1 MEDTGPGIAEVSPPR
16 IFEPFFTTKATG
28 TGLGLPVVRRIV
40 EGHGGEL
47 GLRTGPAGT
56 CFSIALPD
64 LARPRPPPPVPTAAD
79 VRARVSHRQPSRPS
93 RPSAA
98 PAGRLLVVDDQK
110 NMRATTAMVLRQA
123 GYLVDEAEDGAAAL
137 KRLEGDGYD
146 VVLTDLRMPNVDG
159 MEVLRTVRQV
169 APETEVIVMTAYG
182 TIESAVE
189 AIRRGAYDFLA
200 KPFKEDELLLRAAK
214 AVEKRRLVG
223 QVSVLTG
230 EFRRRFG
237 LDHIIGR
244 SAGLRDVLD
253 RVVRVAPSDATV
265 LITGESGTG
274 KEVVARALHVSSRR
288 GDRPFVPVNCAA
300 ITETLLESELF
311 GHARGAFT
319 GATRAR
325 RGLFEEADGGTLFI
339 DEVGETAPGFQAKLL
354 RALQDGE
361 IRRVGESSPVRVDVR
376 IIAATNQDLRKAIA
390 EKRFREDLFYRLNVV
405 PIRIPPLRERPRTS
419 RCWPSTSSPSTTSAP
434 GRRRSSPR
442 RRWPSCPSTAGRATC
457 ASWRTWSS
465 RPRRSR
471 RASEIGLEGIQFE
484 PAAAASS
491 RARHRAR
498 SGTLAAVVEEAERRQ
513 HPGGAAALRRRP
525 RPGGG
530 RAGRLLDHALA
541 QDEAARRRGP
551 SRRVTSRL
559 LSVSKMHCRTE
570 TTGRVRPDRPRHDG
584 GATVGTPRRSG
595 ASGQ

>member
-1 MEDTGPGIAEVSPPR
+1 MTDLPAP
-16 IFEPFFTTKATG
+16 AT
-28 TGLGLPVVRRIV
+28 
-40 EGHGGEL
+40 
-47 GLRTGPAGT
+47 
-56 CFSIALPD
+56 
-64 LARPRPPPPVPTAAD
+64 PPP
-79 VRARVSHRQPSRPS
+79 
-93 RPSAA
+93 A

-137 KRLEGDGYD
+137 LRLEGSGYD

-159 MEVLRTVRQV
+159 MEVLRTVRRL

-189 AIRRGAYDFLA
+189 AIRRGAYDFIA
-200 KPFKEDELLLRAAK
+200 KPFKEEELLLRAAR

-237 LDHIIGR
+237 LDQIIGR
-244 SAGLRDVLD
+244 SAGLREVLD
-253 RVVRVAPSDATV
+253 RVMRVAPSDATV
-265 LITGESGTG
+265 LLTGESGTG

-361 IRRVGESSPVRVDVR
+361 IRRVGESMPVRVDVR

-405 PIRIPPLRERPRTS
+405 PIRIPPLRERLEDVPLLAVHFLAQYNLRAGTQKIFTPAALAELTEHA
-419 RCWPSTSSPSTTSAP
+419 WPGNVRELENMVEQAAALSPST
-434 GRRRSSPR
+434 
-442 RRWPSCPSTAGRATC
+442 
-457 ASWRTWSS
+457 
-465 RPRRSR
+465 
-471 RASEIGLEGIQFE
+471 EIGEAGIQFE
-484 PAAAASS
+484 PAAGPRSDQPPGQ
-491 RARHRAR
+491 AR
-498 SGTLAAVVEEAERRQ
+498 TLAAAVAEAERGSIQ
-513 HPGGAAALRRRP
+513 AALQRCDGDLARVALELGVSSTTLWRKMK
-525 RPGGG
+525 RLEVTAHH
-530 RAGRLLDHALA
+530 AG
-541 QDEAARRRGP
+541 
-551 SRRVTSRL
+551 
-559 LSVSKMHCRTE
+559 
-570 TTGRVRPDRPRHDG
+570 
-584 GATVGTPRRSG
+584 
-595 ASGQ
+595 